1 MDKNDWISL
10 KEKYPDMKENYCS
23 QHSRGWLSE
32 KVLVQTKNGAYFIAE
47 CARTRDFKWNTDEEV
62 WYSYGTGGRRM
73 TVRNKVVAWMHLPE
87 KYDGE

>member
-10 KEKYPDMKENYCS
+10 KEKYPDMKETYCS

-47 CARTRDFKWNTDEEV
+47 CVRTRDLNGIQMKKHGIPMVQVDEE
-62 WYSYGTGGRRM
+62 W
-73 TVRNKVVAWMHLPE
+73 L
-87 KYDGE
+87 